1 MRIRAI
7 QRPVTCLPL
16 QWCQANNYKKIAFF
30 YTPSDTSQ
38 TASKKL
44 IEEKLPAEGIELVGV
59 VEVET
64 GTLDCGPAAV
74 QALGFGAEG
83 YFCCLRADEAG
94 KVINELRGRGVE
106 NGLKFVALL
115 PRMAPPFWISAVK
128 TPRAST
134 SGRS

>member
-1 MRIRAI
+1 MSDSEAGDLSA
-7 QRPVTCLPL
+7 CL

-106 NGLKFVALL
+106 NGAQICSTFAAYGTTLL
-115 PRMAPPFWISAVK
+115 DICGENAEGIIWRN
-128 TPRAST
+128 
-134 SGRS
+134 